1 MDGCHGKGYYPVKD
15 KQNKCR
21 DFFTHKAA
29 TTKFFLREWAN
40 LASGM
45 TIYQDIHNFQM
56 QV

>member
-29 TTKFFLREWAN
+29 TTKFFLHEWAN